1 MFNQLNINLKVR
13 LFEGIASRFIVSMIL
28 PFMTLYFANHF
39 GIKVANLMLFIGVI
53 INSGTSLISCY
64 LTGIIGR
71 KVIIVIAES
80 VRTITFFFM
89 MISNSS
95 IYESSLVT
103 LIMMINGFCTGLSEP
118 ASQAMVEKVV
128 NV

>member
-1 MFNQLNINLKVR
+1 M
-13 LFEGIASRFIVSMIL
+13 
-28 PFMTLYFANHF
+28 
-39 GIKVANLMLFIGVI
+39 
-53 INSGTSLISCY
+53 
-64 LTGIIGR
+64 
-71 KVIIVIAES
+71 IIVIAES
-80 VRTITFFFM
+80 VRTIAFFFM

-103 LIMMINGFCTGLSEP
+103 LIIMMINEFCTGLSEP